1 MSSNSI
7 RIRAIGKDY
16 HTLAFAGTD
25 KENRRMPTKPDIRIG
40 TSAFTAAG
48 WPGSFYPEGMKPAEY
63 LSHYATKFDT
73 VEIDS
78 TFYRTPAVSVVK
90 GWAVKTPKDFVF
102 ALKVPQVITHEK
114 VCVNCDDDLKH
125 FLTAVNNLGDKLGVL
140 LFQFGY
146 FNKTLFKT
154 QADFIAVLE
163 PLLKSLPKG
172 YKFAL
177 EIRNKS
183 WMDARFM
190 DLLRK
195 YKVGF
200 ALIDQSWVPRPWE
213 FKMPLE
219 TNTAEFAYIRLLG
232 DRKGIEAQ
240 TKTWNK
246 VIVDRNADLKKWAG
260 EIDSIQKLKI
270 PIYTYVN
277 NHYAGCAPETVR
289 AFQKMLRL
297 D

>member
-1 MSSNSI
+1 MS
-7 RIRAIGKDY
+7 
-16 HTLAFAGTD
+16 
-25 KENRRMPTKPDIRIG
+25 TKPEIRIG

-48 WPGSFYPEGMKPAEY
+48 WPGTFYPDGMRPAEY
-63 LSHYATKFDT
+63 LSHYATHFNT

-78 TFYRTPAVSVVK
+78 TFYRTPTVSVVK
-90 GWAVKTPKDFVF
+90 GWAAKTPKDFVF

-114 VCVNCDDDLKH
+114 VCVDCEDDLKH
-125 FLTAVNNLGDKLGVL
+125 FLTAVDNLGDKLGVL
-140 LFQFGY
+140 LLQFGY
-146 FNKTLFKT
+146 FNRQAFKT

-172 YKFAL
+172 YRFAL
-177 EIRNKS
+177 EIRNKN

-195 YKVGF
+195 YRVGF

-213 FKMPLE
+213 FKAPLE

-232 DRKGIEAQ
+232 DRKGIEQ
-240 TKTWNK
+240 VTKVWDR
-246 VIVDRNADLKKWAG
+246 VVVDKNADLTKWAG
-260 EIDSIQKLKI
+260 EVEE
-270 PIYTYVN
+270 IYKRRVPTYVYVN

-289 AFQKMLRL
+289 AFQKMLKL
-297 D
+297 S

>member
-1 MSSNSI
+1 MS
-7 RIRAIGKDY
+7 
-16 HTLAFAGTD
+16 
-25 KENRRMPTKPDIRIG
+25 TKPDIRIG

-48 WPGSFYPEGMKPAEY
+48 WAGSFYPNGMKPAEY
-63 LSHYATKFDT
+63 LSHYATHFNT

-90 GWAVKTPKDFVF
+90 GWAAKTPKDFLF

-114 VCVNCDDDLKH
+114 VCRDCDDDLKH
-125 FLTAVNNLGDKLGVL
+125 FLSAVDNLGDKLGVL
-140 LFQFGY
+140 LLQFGY
-146 FNKTLFKT
+146 FNKMLFKT
-154 QADFIAVLE
+154 QAEFIAVLE
-163 PLLKSLPKG
+163 PLLKSLPTG

-177 EIRNKS
+177 EIRNKN

-213 FKMPLE
+213 FTTPLE

-240 TKTWNK
+240 TKVWDK
-246 VIVDRNADLKKWAG
+246 VVVDRNADLKKWAG

-289 AFQKMLRL
+289 AFQKMLKL
-297 D
+297 A

>member
-1 MSSNSI
+1 VETAF
-7 RIRAIGKDY
+7 RAW
-16 HTLAFAGTD
+16 
-25 KENRRMPTKPDIRIG
+25 NVV
-40 TSAFTAAG
+40 
-48 WPGSFYPEGMKPAEY
+48 
-63 LSHYATKFDT
+63 T
-73 VEIDS
+73 VDS

-90 GWAVKTPKDFVF
+90 GWAAKTPKDFVF

-114 VCVNCDDDLKH
+114 VCVDCDDDLKH
-125 FLTAVNNLGDKLGVL
+125 FLSAVDNLGDKLGVL

-146 FNKTLFKT
+146 FNKMLFKT

-177 EIRNKS
+177 EIRNKT

-213 FKMPLE
+213 FKTPLD
-219 TNTAEFAYIRLLG
+219 THTADIAYIRLLG
-232 DRKGIEAQ
+232 DRKGIEQ
-240 TKTWNK
+240 ITKTWDK
-246 VIVDRNADLKKWAG
+246 IVVDKTADLKKWAG
-260 EIDSIQKLKI
+260 EVESLQKLKI
-270 PIYTYVN
+270 PVMIAVN
-277 NHYAGCAPETVR
+277 NHFQGCGWETVR
-289 AFQKMLRL
+289 AFQKMLKL
-297 D
+297 S